1 MDNRSSSR
9 QRPLFREEPHWH
21 QLDEQIQQQVVKRL
35 AAVCHG
41 ILTEPVEPA
50 INQQEQTDVE
60 RED

>member
-9 QRPLFREEPHWH
+9 QRPLFHEGPSWH
-21 QLDEQIQQQVVKRL
+21 QLDEQIQQQLVERL

-41 ILTEPVEPA
+41 ILAGPA
-50 INQQEQTDVE
+50 YPTNDQQEQTDVE